1 MECVGFKPP
10 EDLFPHISM
19 IKPTVAK
26 LLLRP
31 SKPEKTP
38 AVLQSALQRGQLAL
52 ELPYAKQTAQAVL
65 SSFPRHTALLIIH
78 AGALQPFCSGAE
90 HLIMQVHIPVPWEI
104 GLGWDLS
111 SKCIS
116 TLQAAVPES
125 CRALYFAALFPCR
138 VYTMVT
144 PHFFVVLFNG
154 DAFYN
159 VLCKTWTRFLLLF
172 VGCERT
178 WDTDLCNASLRL
190 LCKDAGFGYMWEVRW
205 IYFFSRPQ
213 T

>member
-52 ELPYAKQTAQAVL
+52 ELLYAKQTAQAVL
-65 SSFPRHTALLIIH
+65 SSFPRHTALLVIH

-104 GLGWDLS
+104 GLG
-111 SKCIS
+111 
-116 TLQAAVPES
+116 
-125 CRALYFAALFPCR
+125 
-138 VYTMVT
+138 
-144 PHFFVVLFNG
+144 
-154 DAFYN
+154 
-159 VLCKTWTRFLLLF
+159 
-172 VGCERT
+172 
-178 WDTDLCNASLRL
+178 
-190 LCKDAGFGYMWEVRW
+190 
-205 IYFFSRPQ
+205 
-213 T
+213 